1 MMTEY
6 RIMNLIGAEDAV
18 KASRAMQAAANQMQ
32 SVVVNL
38 ESLMF
43 QQQQFMTEWIER
55 FEEAISHMN

>member
-1 MMTEY
+1 MTEY
-6 RIMNLIGAEDAV
+6 MNLMGAEDVV

>member
-1 MMTEY
+1 MTEY